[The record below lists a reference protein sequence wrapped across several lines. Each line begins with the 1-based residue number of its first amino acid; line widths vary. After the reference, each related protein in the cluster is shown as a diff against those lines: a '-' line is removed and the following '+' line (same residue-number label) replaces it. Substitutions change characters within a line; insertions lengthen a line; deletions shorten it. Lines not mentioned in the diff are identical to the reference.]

1 MFGVG
6 IAPSEDVELESVVK
20 YVELQSQNFLL
31 PLIKALEGKGLTCNF
46 QRQKFVSNSGDLSKQ
61 IWSKPFAHIFISMF

>member
-6 IAPSEDVELESVVK
+6 ITPSEDVELESVVK

-46 QRQKFVSNSGDLSKQ
+46 QRQKFVSNSG
-61 IWSKPFAHIFISMF
+61 